1 MNKKKSPNDK
11 DSVPEWFCQIGK
23 EGHAYEAR
31 RKNDFRKQKEQKI
44 FQNVD

>member
-11 DSVPEWFCQIGK
+11 DSVPEWSSQIGK

>member
-11 DSVPEWFCQIGK
+11 DLVPEWVSPKGQ

-31 RKNDFRKQKEQKI
+31 GKNDFRKQKEQKI